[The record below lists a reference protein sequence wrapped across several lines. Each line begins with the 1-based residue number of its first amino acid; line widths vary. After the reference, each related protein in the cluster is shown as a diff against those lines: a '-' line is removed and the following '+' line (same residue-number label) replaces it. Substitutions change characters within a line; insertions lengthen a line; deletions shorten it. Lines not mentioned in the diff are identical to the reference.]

1 MAYKW
6 VGGVGFGSAQWL
18 ACITPVNRSGVNQ
31 KNQNGE
37 NVFFLFI
44 HNTIHS

>member
-1 MAYKW
+1 MGYML
-6 VGGVGFGSAQWL
+6 VDRVGFDSAQWVY
-18 ACITPVNRSGVNQ
+18 ITPVNRAGVNQ
-31 KNQNGE
+31 KNQNGK